1 MQTGFI
7 ESPTAIP
14 LAEALTRW
22 RREAEA
28 GECNTGRYRCRYFA
42 WGNGQPLVFVHGL
55 CDQARSFVPIIAH
68 LTDAFRCVAYELP
81 SSAGDGARPGNIKH
95 ADLAHDLLALMD
107 HLKFGQACLYGASF
121 GVTVVLRALHEQP
134 RTFLRA
140 ALQSGFAHKLLGPGE
155 IVLANLARFW
165 PGRMADLPLFR
176 RLQRRADAAAFASA
190 PAETWDF
197 QRANSG
203 ETAVRAFASRA
214 MMISRTDLR
223 PLLVGIQHPI
233 LLISGDSDTV
243 IGRAS
248 ADELAAG
255 LPHADQLEFA
265 ACGHYA
271 QYTHAAGVAAALRRF
286 LLPPCGLA
294 G

>member
-7 ESPTAIP
+7 ESPAAIP
-14 LAEALTRW
+14 LAEALARW
-22 RREAEA
+22 KREAKV
-28 GECNTGRYRCRYFA
+28 GECDTGRYRCRYFA
-42 WGNGQPLVFVHGL
+42 WGNGQPLIFVHGL
-55 CDQARSFVPIIAH
+55 CDHARSFVPTIAH

-81 SSAGDGARPGNIKH
+81 SSAGDGAQLGNIKH
-95 ADLAHDLLALMD
+95 ADLAHDLLALID
-107 HLKFGQACLYGASF
+107 HLKCGQASLYGASF
-121 GVTVVLRALHEQP
+121 GATVVLRALHEQP
-134 RTFLRA
+134 RRFLRA
-140 ALQSGFAHKLLGPGE
+140 ALQSGFAHKQLGPGE

-165 PGRMADLPLFR
+165 PGRMGNLPLFR

-190 PAETWDF
+190 PAEAWEF

-203 ETAVRAFASRA
+203 ETLVCAFASRA
-214 MMISRTDLR
+214 LIISRTDLR
-223 PLLVGIQHPI
+223 PLLASIQHPI

-243 IGRAS
+243 IGRAT

-255 LPHADQLEFA
+255 LPHADRLEFA
-265 ACGHYA
+265 DCGHYA

-286 LLPPCGLA
+286 LLPACGLT